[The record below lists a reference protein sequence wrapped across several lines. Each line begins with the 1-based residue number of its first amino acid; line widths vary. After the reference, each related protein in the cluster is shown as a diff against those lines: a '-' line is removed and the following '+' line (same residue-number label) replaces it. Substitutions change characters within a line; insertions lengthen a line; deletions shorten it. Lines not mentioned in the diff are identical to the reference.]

1 MADKKTKTI
10 GLELEVWRQLK
21 QISLDREATLSETV
35 EFLMQKL
42 KEQGKEEKNGTTRK
56 TDKSVD

>member
-1 MADKKTKTI
+1 VADKKTKTI

-35 EFLMQKL
+35 DFLILKL
-42 KEQGKEEKNGTTRK
+42 KEQGEDERNANTRK
-56 TDKSVD
+56 SGKSVD